1 MPLDKASYSAI
12 GETLQAIFI
21 SGYAIL
27 PSHPSRKLLE
37 SIAATT
43 HITPAQA
50 MAAYRMI
57 HQFAVKEF
65 DDATDPI
72 SFRQKLLMAREVAF
86 SEAC

>member
-12 GETLQAIFI
+12 GETLQAIFV
-21 SGYAIL
+21 SGHAIL
-27 PSHPSRKLLE
+27 PSHPSKKVLE
-37 SIAATT
+37 AVAATT

-57 HQFAVKEF
+57 HQLAVAEF
-65 DDATDPI
+65 SDATDPI
-72 SFRQKLLMAREVAF
+72 SFRQKLLMARAVTF